1 MNSVILNASNSTD
14 PNEESLALK
23 LINRGVSAVVAI
35 SYQFMASA
43 AGSFMTGFY
52 RSLLIDTSSLAVAAH
67 AGRAKMMEQKMRD
80 SSCGNRVPV
89 EDHIVPIFYQRG
101 ELAAIDWSV
110 MRKPNMILV
119 ANELKAPMNL
129 IGRELDI
136 LRLETQLLCGDG
148 VAVVTGR
155 RRVGKKKN
163 AIILPSEKH
172 TDWQ

>member
-1 MNSVILNASNSTD
+1 M
-14 PNEESLALK
+14 
-23 LINRGVSAVVAI
+23 AI

-43 AGSFMTGFY
+43 AGPFMAGFY
-52 RSLLIDTSSLAVAAH
+52 HSLLIDASNFAVAAH

-89 EDHIVPIFYQRG
+89 EDHIVPVFYQRG
-101 ELAAIDWSV
+101 EPAAIDWSV

-119 ANELKAPMNL
+119 TNKLKPPMNL
-129 IGRELDI
+129 VGRELVVGRELDI

-155 RRVGKKKN
+155 RRVGKRKN
-163 AIILPSEKH
+163 ATTLSSENY